1 MDSGQYLLADLGSI
15 SAPETQRLLGA
26 LLVNGIFH
34 AAKQRDSR
42 RPRHWWLIC
51 DEFGEFATRDF
62 ANSLDQLRKFGVHL
76 VLAHQ
81 RLRQLER
88 EDSEVLS
95 AVMTNAKIKVVFG
108 GLERTEAD
116 RMARE
121 LFTGQVR
128 GDRIKHITT
137 QTKFRPI
144 LDTFEVE
151 TDSYSESES
160 ESEGWGH
167 SSGSGSGFSDSE
179 GASHL
184 DDGSFAIQDEVTR
197 SQSRSENSSE
207 SSSDSEGGM
216 TGSTSSR
223 GHSTSRVPITRHE
236 EFREESSRQFHSLD
250 EEWERVTGILH
261 GLPKR
266 HALVRIYNGPVLH
279 IVSPEVQRERQD
291 ERSEQF
297 QVKVMELCPY
307 VKPVKV
313 VTGEIEARRKELTA
327 LTEAKE
333 EAGRPFNVKSFR
345 E

>member
-1 MDSGQYLLADLGSI
+1 M
-15 SAPETQRLLGA
+15 RLMP
-26 LLVNGIFH
+26 
-34 AAKQRDSR
+34 RSR
-42 RPRHWWLIC
+42 RTAGWASRKRRDWFLIC

-62 ANSLDQLRKFGVHL
+62 ANSLDQLRKFGVHM

-88 EDSEVLS
+88 EDPDVAS

-108 GLERTEAD
+108 GLERSEAE

-128 GDRIKHITT
+128 GDRVKHITT

-144 LDTFEVE
+144 EDTFEVK

-179 GASHL
+179 GTSYL
-184 DDGSFAIQDEVTR
+184 DDGSWDIRDEVTR
-197 SQSRSENSSE
+197 SQSRSESSSE
-207 SSSDSEGGM
+207 SSSESDGGS
-216 TGSTSSR
+216 TGSSSSH

-236 EFREESSRQFHSLD
+236 EFREESSRQFYSLE
-250 EEWERVTGILH
+250 EEWERRTGILH

-266 HALVRIYNGPVLH
+266 QALIKVYSRPVVH
-279 IVSPEVQRERQD
+279 VVTPEIERERHDQ
-291 ERSEQF
+291 RSDQF
-297 QVKVMELCPY
+297 QVQVMERCPY
-307 VKPVKV
+307 VNSVET
-313 VTGEIEARRKELTA
+313 VTTQIEDRKKEIRA
-327 LTEAKE
+327 LAEKTEA
-333 EAGRPFNVKSFR
+333 GDRPFKVKSFR